1 MEYRLRVTPWARG
14 LSLRVTAQGALEVV
28 APRRVGRRTIARV
41 LAQEQAWIQTALA
54 EAAVRRQ
61 TLPPPPSWHVPPV
74 ISLPAVGAQWMLTVR
89 PTAAHGVRVLP
100 VGPGQL
106 ALAGQVGDTTACR
119 QALRRWLVREG
130 QAHLVPR
137 LADLSCTLGLPYART
152 TIRLARSRWGSCSRT
167 GVIALNARLLLLAS
181 PLVDYVLTH
190 ELCHTREP
198 NHSPAF
204 WTLVAQHCP
213 EYLHRRRDLR
223 AAGRELPV
231 WIADPREMPA

>member
-1 MEYRLRVTPWARG
+1 MDYRLRVTPWARG

-54 EAAVRRQ
+54 SASARRQ
-61 TLPPPPSWHVPPV
+61 ALPPPVPWRVPPA
-74 ISLPAVGAQWMLTVR
+74 ISLPAVGVHWVLTVR
-89 PTAAHGVRVLP
+89 PTAARGVRVLP
-100 VGPGQL
+100 VGPGEL

-130 QAHLVPR
+130 QVHLVPR
-137 LADLSCTLGLPYART
+137 LADLSCALGLPYART

-167 GVIALNARLLLLAS
+167 GSIALNARLLLLAP
-181 PLVDYVLTH
+181 PLVDYVLVH

-198 NHSPAF
+198 NHGPRF
-204 WTLVAQHCP
+204 WVLVGQHCP
-213 EYLHRRRDLR
+213 EYRRHRAELR
-223 AAGRELPV
+223 AAGKQLPA
-231 WIADPREMPA
+231 WAADPGEMPV

>member
-1 MEYRLRVTPWARG
+1 MDYRLRVTPWARG

-28 APRRVGRRTIARV
+28 APRRVGQRTIARV

-54 EAAVRRQ
+54 DASARRQ
-61 TLPPPPSWHVPPV
+61 ALPPPVPWHVPPA
-74 ISLPAVGAQWMLTVR
+74 ISLPAVGGHWMLMVR
-89 PTAAHGVRVLP
+89 PTAARGVRVLP

-137 LADLSCTLGLPYART
+137 LTDLSCALGLPYART

-167 GVIALNARLLLLAS
+167 GSIALNARLLLLPP
-181 PLVDYVLTH
+181 PLVDYVLVH
-190 ELCHTREP
+190 ELCHTREL

-204 WTLVAQHCP
+204 WVLVAQHCP
-213 EYLHRRRDLR
+213 EYRRHRRELR
-223 AAGRELPV
+223 AAGRQLPA
-231 WIADPREMPA
+231 WAADPGERPA

>member
-1 MEYRLRVTPWARG
+1 MDYRLRVSPWARG
-14 LSLRVTAQGALEVV
+14 LSLRVTAQGALEVG
-28 APRRVGRRTIARV
+28 APRRVGQRTIARV

-54 EAAVRRQ
+54 DASARRQ
-61 TLPPPPSWHVPPV
+61 ALPPPVPWPV
-74 ISLPAVGAQWMLTVR
+74 PTAISLPAVGGHWMLTVR
-89 PTAAHGVRVLP
+89 PTAARGVRVLP

-137 LADLSCTLGLPYART
+137 LTDLSWTLGLPYART

-167 GVIALNARLLLLAS
+167 GVIALNARLLLLAP
-181 PLVDYVLTH
+181 PLVDYVLVH

-198 NHSPAF
+198 NHGPRF
-204 WTLVAQHCP
+204 WSLVAQHCP
-213 EYLHRRRDLR
+213 EYRRHRRDLR
-223 AAGRELPV
+223 VAGRQLPA
-231 WIADPREMPA
+231 WAADPGEMPV

>member
-54 EAAVRRQ
+54 EAAARRQ

-74 ISLPAVGAQWMLTVR
+74 ISLPAVSAQWTLGLR
-89 PTAAHGVRVLP
+89 PTAARGVRVLP
-100 VGPGQL
+100 VGPGRL

-130 QAHLVPR
+130 QTHLVPR
-137 LADLSCTLGLPYART
+137 LAGLSCTLRLPYART

-167 GVIALNARLLLLAS
+167 GSIALNARLLLLAP
-181 PLVDYVLTH
+181 PLVDYVLVH

-198 NHSPAF
+198 NHGPRF
-204 WTLVAQHCP
+204 WALVAQHCP
-213 EYLHRRRDLR
+213 EYRRHRRDLR
-223 AAGRELPV
+223 TAGRQLPAWV
-231 WIADPREMPA
+231 ADPGEMPA